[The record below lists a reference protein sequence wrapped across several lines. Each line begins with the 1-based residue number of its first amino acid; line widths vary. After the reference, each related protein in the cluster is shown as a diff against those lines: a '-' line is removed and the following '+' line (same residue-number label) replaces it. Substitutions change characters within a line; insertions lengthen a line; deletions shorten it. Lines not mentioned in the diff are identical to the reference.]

1 MPKLLC
7 LYCGRWLLPDS
18 SRALYTAAGCCDH
31 WLCRW
36 EAHDEERRREKYA
49 VLIGVWVRI

>member
-7 LYCGRWLLPDS
+7 LYCGRWLLPGA
-18 SRALYTAAGCCDH
+18 SRALYTAAG
-31 WLCRW
+31 WLCWW
-36 EAHDEERRREKYA
+36 EAQDEERRREKYA